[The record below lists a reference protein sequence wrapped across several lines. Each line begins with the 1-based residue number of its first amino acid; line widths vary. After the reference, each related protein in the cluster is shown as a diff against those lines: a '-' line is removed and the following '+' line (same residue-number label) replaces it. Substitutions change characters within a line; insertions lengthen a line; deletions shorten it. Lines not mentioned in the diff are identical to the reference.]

1 MSPQPN
7 TPGRAPAAILE
18 DVASGVVVS
27 DASDPASLQRLSL
40 ACQELAGAFRRDSDK
55 AMRDLAE
62 VCVEGLARALEDPS
76 LAPMALQS
84 VNDAVTRLQALLSR
98 PGAHPAPDARARPPE
113 RVERDADTVSLFG
126 DFLQESGDGLSRAD
140 QILMAVE
147 EQGANAEHVNS
158 LFRVFHTIKGTAG
171 FLDLADV
178 VELAHTTETMLNRCR
193 QGELKLEGEPTDLCL
208 EATAVMRAMLD
219 AVKVSVEQS
228 LPFSRAADLSGLLGR
243 IQAAT
248 EGAAPPSEGATIPA
262 PATATAPA
270 VPGPAPVAAPATT
283 PGSPAPGPVPEPRL
297 TPQADALTGAK
308 AVQPPSAPPPASA
321 PAAEPEPEAA
331 APAVAFDSPAH
342 PEGRATAADGTVKLK
357 ETLKVDLERVD
368 SLVAM
373 IGELVVVESMVVNAP
388 EIVQGATPR
397 VRNCLAQ
404 LAKVTRDLQDVGMRM
419 RMVPVSGVFQKM
431 ARLVRDLGRK
441 SGKQVRM
448 QLAGETTEM
457 DRSMVEQVADPLVH
471 LIRNACDHGAEAP
484 EARLAAGKPAEA
496 TIRLSAYHE
505 GGSIVIELSDD
516 GRGLDREAIVA
527 KALRQGLIRSA
538 EGMSEADIDALI
550 FAPGFSTAKV
560 VTEVSGRGVGMDV
573 VKRNVE
579 ALRGRVTIHSRPGQ
593 GTTFKLV
600 LPLTL
605 AIIDGMLVACGEERY
620 IIPTLSIVE
629 SLRPD
634 RQMLVTVAQVNE
646 MVNLRGEILPLLRLD
661 RLFGVD
667 GARADPTQALVVVV
681 EGVGRR
687 VGLLVDEVVA
697 QQQVVIK
704 TLGEGLGDTPYVAG
718 GAILSDGRVG
728 LILNVEQIVGLSQ
741 RRAAARPGREP
752 ASVPSVP
759 PRSSA
764 NVEVR
769 P

>member
-1 MSPQPN
+1 MSSN
-7 TPGRAPAAILE
+7 ANSSARAPAAILE
-18 DVASGVVVS
+18 DVAAAVVVA
-27 DASDPASLQRLSL
+27 DAADRSSLESLSR
-40 ACQELAGAFRRDSDK
+40 ACEELAGALRRDSDK
-55 AMRDLAE
+55 GMREIADGCVRSLAAA
-62 VCVEGLARALEDPS
+62 LADPS
-76 LAPMALQS
+76 LATGALEAA
-84 VNDAVTRLQALLSR
+84 NDAVTRLQAQLARHADRSPSEPR
-98 PGAHPAPDARARPPE
+98 PRAPE

-126 DFLQESGDGLSRAD
+126 DFLQESADGLSRAD

-178 VELAHTTETMLNRCR
+178 VELAHTTETMLNLCR
-193 QGELKLEGEPTDLCL
+193 QGELKLEGEPVDLCL
-208 EATAVMRAMLD
+208 EATTVMRAMLD
-219 AVKVSVEQS
+219 AVKLAVEQS
-228 LPFSRAADLSGLLGR
+228 LPFGRAVDLTGLLGR
-243 IQAAT
+243 IQSVIEAAHPA
-248 EGAAPPSEGATIPA
+248 EAPPAPAAKAPVAAAPSAKAAPPPPAAKGAPPGSTTSAAAA
-262 PATATAPA
+262 PAATAPA
-270 VPGPAPVAAPATT
+270 APPVPPPAAHAVEHDAP
-283 PGSPAPGPVPEPRL
+283 SPAPGG
-297 TPQADALTGAK
+297 DG
-308 AVQPPSAPPPASA
+308 
-321 PAAEPEPEAA
+321 
-331 APAVAFDSPAH
+331 AH
-342 PEGRATAADGTVKLK
+342 PEARATAADGTVKLK

-441 SGKQVRM
+441 SGKQVRC
-448 QLAGETTEM
+448 QLSGEATEM
-457 DRSMVEQVADPLVH
+457 DRSMVEQIADPLVH
-471 LIRNACDHGAEAP
+471 LVRNACDHGVEAAD
-484 EARLAAGKPAEA
+484 ARAKAGKSAEA
-496 TIRLSAYHE
+496 TVRLSAYHE

-527 KALRQGLIRSA
+527 KAIRQGLIRSA
-538 EGMSEADIDALI
+538 DGMSEADVDALI

-629 SLRPD
+629 SLRPE
-634 RQMLVTVAQVNE
+634 RQMLVTMAQVNE

-661 RLFGVD
+661 ALFGVD
-667 GARADPTQALVVVV
+667 GARTDPTQALVVVV

-741 RRAAARPGREP
+741 RRAPRGGAEGRSKPVPSTPKPARP
-752 ASVPSVP
+752 AST
-759 PRSSA
+759 
-764 NVEVR
+764 EVR

>member
-1 MSPQPN
+1 MSSN
-7 TPGRAPAAILE
+7 ANSSARAPAAILE
-18 DVASGVVVS
+18 DVAAAVVVA
-27 DASDPASLQRLSL
+27 DAADRSSLEGLSR
-40 ACQELAGAFRRDSDK
+40 ACEELAGALRRDSDK
-55 AMRDLAE
+55 GMREIAEGCVRSLAAA
-62 VCVEGLARALEDPS
+62 LADPS
-76 LAPMALQS
+76 LATGALEAA
-84 VNDAVTRLQALLSR
+84 NDAVTRLQAQLTRHADRSLAEPR
-98 PGAHPAPDARARPPE
+98 PRAPE

-126 DFLQESGDGLSRAD
+126 DFLQESADGLSRAD

-178 VELAHTTETMLNRCR
+178 VELAHTTETMLNLCR
-193 QGELKLEGEPTDLCL
+193 QGELKLEGAPVDLCL
-208 EATAVMRAMLD
+208 EATTVMRAMLD
-219 AVKVSVEQS
+219 AVKLAVEQS
-228 LPFSRAADLSGLLGR
+228 LPFGRAVDLTGLLGR
-243 IQAAT
+243 IQSVIEAAHPAEAPPAPAARAPAAAALPT
-248 EGAAPPSEGATIPA
+248 KAPPAAPPPPAAKGASPA
-262 PATATAPA
+262 SPASGA
-270 VPGPAPVAAPATT
+270 AAPAAAAA
-283 PGSPAPGPVPEPRL
+283 PVSPPAAHAPEHEAPSPAPGG
-297 TPQADALTGAK
+297 DGAH
-308 AVQPPSAPPPASA
+308 
-321 PAAEPEPEAA
+321 AEA
-331 APAVAFDSPAH
+331 
-342 PEGRATAADGTVKLK
+342 RATAADGTVKLK

-441 SGKQVRM
+441 SGKQVRC
-448 QLAGETTEM
+448 QLSGEATEM
-457 DRSMVEQVADPLVH
+457 DRSMVEQIADPLVH
-471 LIRNACDHGAEAP
+471 LVRNACDHGVEAADARARAGKSP
-484 EARLAAGKPAEA
+484 EA
-496 TIRLSAYHE
+496 TVRLSAYHE

-527 KALRQGLIRSA
+527 KATRQGLIRSA
-538 EGMSEADIDALI
+538 DGMSEADVDALI

-579 ALRGRVTIHSRPGQ
+579 ALRGRVTIHSRPGH

-629 SLRPD
+629 SLRPE
-634 RQMLVTVAQVNE
+634 RQMLVTMAQVNE

-661 RLFGVD
+661 ALFDVD
-667 GARADPTQALVVVV
+667 GARTDPTQALVVVV

-741 RRAAARPGREP
+741 RRAPRGGAEGRSRPVPSTPKPARP
-752 ASVPSVP
+752 AST
-759 PRSSA
+759 
-764 NVEVR
+764 EVR